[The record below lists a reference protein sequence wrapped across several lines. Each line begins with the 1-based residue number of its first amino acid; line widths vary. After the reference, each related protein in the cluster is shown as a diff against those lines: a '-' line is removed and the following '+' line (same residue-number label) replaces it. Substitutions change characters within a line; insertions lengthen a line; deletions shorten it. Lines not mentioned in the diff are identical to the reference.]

1 MKITRIEVP
10 SRVKEML
17 GDSLDS
23 SLRNPS
29 SRNDYSE
36 DRTGIGTNLS
46 DKILFGLA
54 NGAQMAFID
63 HIRGVMLKDKKLR
76 SGSPDSSNVEFR
88 LMNID
93 VKVRERRE
101 VRLEFEFR
109 HVTLAGQS
117 ESVVDSTSLLCP

>member
-23 SLRNPS
+23 SLRNSS

-36 DRTGIGTNLS
+36 DRTSIGTNLS
-46 DKILFGLA
+46 DKISFGLA

-63 HIRGVMLKDKKLR
+63 HIRSK
-76 SGSPDSSNVEFR
+76 
-88 LMNID
+88 
-93 VKVRERRE
+93 
-101 VRLEFEFR
+101 
-109 HVTLAGQS
+109 
-117 ESVVDSTSLLCP
+117 

>member
-36 DRTGIGTNLS
+36 DRTGIGTNLNGKIEIRS
-46 DKILFGLA
+46 DR
-54 NGAQMAFID
+54 NEEAQT
-63 HIRGVMLKDKKLR
+63 
-76 SGSPDSSNVEFR
+76 SSIE
-88 LMNID
+88 
-93 VKVRERRE
+93 RERDQRRE
-101 VRLEFEFR
+101 IHKRR
-109 HVTLAGQS
+109 AASTH
-117 ESVVDSTSLLCP
+117 SVGSLSLLNSPPRPEVLCGCYVAQV